1 MLGTLACSA
10 SLCIGSVC
18 HAYVQQS
25 VYLQDATLL
34 RTGTVLTCALTGA
47 QLAVEAFGA
56 AVDYAQLPGLW
67 RLIFT
72 TAPDVVRPARHLRC
86 SLRDLRA
93 SRVLQRGLAA
103 QAPLLQVSRPSPL
116 PLWPPFT
123 VGNIYQRFS
132 PEAEGVV
139 ENIIQLSV
147 PGLLEGALSGG
158 PCESSPAPIAQLG
171 HKQEELLRPA

>member
-1 MLGTLACSA
+1 M
-10 SLCIGSVC
+10 
-18 HAYVQQS
+18 
-25 VYLQDATLL
+25 
-34 RTGTVLTCALTGA
+34 
-47 QLAVEAFGA
+47 EAFGA
-56 AVDYAQLPGLW
+56 AVDYTQLPGLW

-72 TAPDVVRPARHLRC
+72 TAPDVVRRARHLRC
-86 SLRDLRA
+86 SLSDLRA
-93 SRVLQRGLAA
+93 SRVPQRGLAA

-158 PCESSPAPIAQLG
+158 PCEAIPAPPAQCG
-171 HKQEELLRPA
+171 HKQAYL